1 MKKKIL
7 VVWGTTRGNVEQWR
21 ERRNYV
27 EGYLRSIAGPDT
39 VVDVSM
45 TKPRPDYTIPWVLGY
60 VDEALATVEILRSI
74 EMNQENYDGMII
86 NDFSDTGINAAREL
100 ADIPVIGIAES
111 SYYMACL
118 LSHRFSIMTSNEKVS
133 PEKDDY
139 IRALG
144 IESRVASIKPTG
156 TRAKELGDK
165 KKAVIEIG
173 NETVKNSW
181 AEAIILG
188 GGAWAGLG
196 REIQT
201 EVSYPVIEP
210 TATALKMMEVILDL
224 GLKVSKVRKWSK
236 PLTERYGQ
244 KYLRQIKQDENKE

>member
-1 MKKKIL
+1 MSILKKRIL
-7 VVWGTTRGNVEQWR
+7 VVWGTTRGNVEQWK
-21 ERRNYV
+21 ERRDYV
-27 EGYLRSIAGPDT
+27 ESYLRSIAGPDT
-39 VVDVSM
+39 TVDVSM
-45 TKPRPDYTIPWVLGY
+45 TKPRSDYTIPWVLGY
-60 VDEALATVEILRSI
+60 VDEALATVEILKSI
-74 EMNQENYDGMII
+74 ELNQKNYDGIII

-100 ADIPVIGIAES
+100 SDIPVIGIAES

-118 LSHRFSIMTSNEKVS
+118 LSHRFSVMTSNEKVT

-156 TRAKELGDK
+156 SRAKELGDK

-173 NETVKNSW
+173 EETIKNDWS
-181 AEAIILG
+181 EAIVLG

-196 REIQT
+196 KEIQK
-201 EVSYPVIEP
+201 EVDFPVIEP
-210 TATALKMMEVILDL
+210 TSTALKLMEVILDL

-236 PLTERYGQ
+236 PLEEMYGQ
-244 KYLRQIKQDENKE
+244 KYLRQV